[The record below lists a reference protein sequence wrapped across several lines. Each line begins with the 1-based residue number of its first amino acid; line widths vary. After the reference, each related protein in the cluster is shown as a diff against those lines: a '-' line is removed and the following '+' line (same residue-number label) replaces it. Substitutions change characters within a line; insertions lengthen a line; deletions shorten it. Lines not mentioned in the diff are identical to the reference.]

1 MVKLPT
7 EILWHEGML
16 LLPQHFQQQ
25 ATRQEM
31 VLNWRVGSVVR
42 DAWGII
48 SIDID
53 QSAIIHGL
61 LRVEKIEAVMPDGF
75 IVQYPGEHYDPIELD
90 LSPHID
96 ELRSAPGRIYLVL
109 PRISNEAAGTRG
121 GLPRYKAYQGTPVVD
136 AHTGDNE
143 AIMERCA
150 PNLSLM
156 IGSEPADQFTV
167 LPIAE
172 VSCRDETY
180 SITEYLPPTLRLHP
194 TTPLGQKLAS
204 LAKRM
209 REKAVFLQQRINGLI
224 AEGANDQAGDLK
236 QALYAITDNLPEFE
250 LLIGSRSSHPFQ
262 LYSHLARTIGSISIM
277 HRNFMPPTLRPYDH
291 IDMTMAFNEVIDF
304 CDECL
309 DSIQERYKVVVF
321 DEIDI
326 GFSLTEHLGTE
337 SNIIILGVRLRP
349 AQSEEDIIKWMN
361 SAIIAPS
368 SKINEMVERRV
379 RGATRQRVE
388 RETSMDL
395 LQSKEVILFAVE
407 RDKISETGEND
418 LRVINMLPAM
428 QHFKP
433 LEITLFKMNT
443 D

>member
-7 EILWHEGML
+7 ELLWHEGML

-25 ATRQEM
+25 ATRQDL

-61 LRVEKIEAVMPDGF
+61 LRVEHIEAVMPDGF
-75 IVQYPGEHYDPIELD
+75 IVQYPGEHYDPLELD
-90 LSPHID
+90 LSPYMG
-96 ELRSAPGRIYLVL
+96 ELRSAPSRIYLVL
-109 PRISNEAAGTRG
+109 PKISNEAAGTQG
-121 GLPRYKAYQGTPVVD
+121 DLPRYKPYQGTPIVD

-143 AIMERCA
+143 AVIERCA

-156 IGSEPADQFTV
+156 TGSEPSEQFTV

-180 SITEYLPPTLRLHP
+180 SVTDYLPPTLRLHP
-194 TTPLGQKLAS
+194 GTPLGQKLAS

-224 AEGANDQAGDLK
+224 AEGAYDQAGDLK

-250 LLIGSRSSHPFQ
+250 LLIGTKSSHPFQ
-262 LYSHLARTIGSISIM
+262 LYSHLARTIGSISII
-277 HRNFMPPTLRPYDH
+277 HKNFMPPTLRPYDH
-291 IDMTMAFNEVIDF
+291 LDMTMAFNDVIEF

-309 DSIQERYKVVVF
+309 DSIQEKYQVVVF

-326 GFSLTEHLGTE
+326 GFSLTEQLSTDADVV
-337 SNIIILGVRLRP
+337 ILGVRLRP
-349 AQSEEDIIKWMN
+349 AQSEEDVIKWMN

-368 SKINEMVERRV
+368 SKVNEMVERRV

-407 RDKISETGEND
+407 RDKISEAGEND

-428 QHFKP
+428 QDFKP
-433 LEITLFKMNT
+433 LEITLFKMNV

>member
-7 EILWHEGML
+7 ELLWHEGML

-25 ATRQEM
+25 ATRQDL

-61 LRVEKIEAVMPDGF
+61 LRVEHIEAVMPDGF
-75 IVQYPGEHYDPIELD
+75 IVQYPGEHYDPLELD
-90 LSPHID
+90 LSPYMS
-96 ELRSAPGRIYLVL
+96 ELRSAPSRIYLVL
-109 PRISNEAAGTRG
+109 PKISNEAAGTQG
-121 GLPRYKAYQGTPVVD
+121 DLPRYKPYQGTPVVD

-143 AIMERCA
+143 AVIERCA

-156 IGSEPADQFTV
+156 TGSEPSEQFTV

-180 SITEYLPPTLRLHP
+180 SVTDYLPPTLRLHP
-194 TTPLGQKLAS
+194 GTPLGQKLAS

-224 AEGANDQAGDLK
+224 AEGAYDQAGDLK
-236 QALYAITDNLPEFE
+236 RALYAITDNLPEFE
-250 LLIGSRSSHPFQ
+250 LLIGTKSSHPFQ
-262 LYSHLARTIGSISIM
+262 LYSHLARTIGSISII
-277 HRNFMPPTLRPYDH
+277 HKNFMPPTLRPYDH
-291 IDMTMAFNEVIDF
+291 LDMTMAFNEVIDF

-309 DSIQERYKVVVF
+309 DSIQEKYQVVVF

-326 GFSLTEHLGTE
+326 GFSLTEQLSTDADVV
-337 SNIIILGVRLRP
+337 ILGVRLRP
-349 AQSEEDIIKWMN
+349 AQSEEDVIKWMN

-368 SKINEMVERRV
+368 SKVNEMVERRV

-395 LQSKEVILFAVE
+395 LQSKEVILFAVD
-407 RDKISETGEND
+407 RDKILEAGEND

-428 QHFKP
+428 QDFKP
-433 LEITLFKMNT
+433 LEITLFKMNV

>member
-7 EILWHEGML
+7 ELLWHEGML

-25 ATRQEM
+25 ATRQDL

-61 LRVEKIEAVMPDGF
+61 LRVEHIEAVMPDGF
-75 IVQYPGEHYDPIELD
+75 IVQYPGEHYDPLELD
-90 LSPHID
+90 LSPYMG
-96 ELRSAPGRIYLVL
+96 ELRSAPSRIYLVL
-109 PRISNEAAGTRG
+109 PKISNEAAGTQG
-121 GLPRYKAYQGTPVVD
+121 DLPRYKPYQGTPIVD

-143 AIMERCA
+143 AVIERCA

-156 IGSEPADQFTV
+156 TGSEPSEQFTV

-180 SITEYLPPTLRLHP
+180 SVTDYLPPTLRLHP
-194 TTPLGQKLAS
+194 GTPLGQKLAS

-224 AEGANDQAGDLK
+224 AEGAYDQAGDLK

-250 LLIGSRSSHPFQ
+250 LLIGTKSSHPFQ
-262 LYSHLARTIGSISIM
+262 LYSHLARTIGSISII
-277 HRNFMPPTLRPYDH
+277 HKNFMPPTLRPYDH
-291 IDMTMAFNEVIDF
+291 LDMTMAFNDVIEF

-309 DSIQERYKVVVF
+309 DSIQEKYQVVVF

-326 GFSLTEHLGTE
+326 GFSLTEQLSTDADVV
-337 SNIIILGVRLRP
+337 ILGVRLRP
-349 AQSEEDIIKWMN
+349 AQSEEDVIKWMK

-368 SKINEMVERRV
+368 SKVNEMVERRV

-407 RDKISETGEND
+407 RDKISEAGEND

-428 QHFKP
+428 QDFKP
-433 LEITLFKMNT
+433 LEITLFKMNV